1 MKKNYL
7 LLAAFAALA
16 FTACTNDDEPIVPGN
31 IPEETV
37 APEGKTIEIAISNTG
52 KGTTKSVRPITSSSA
67 DNNVD
72 HVKLDIWCSDNG
84 SNWTQQTFNKPDGFD
99 TAEGD
104 AEKEALF
111 TTANQLWI
119 TFVDGTNGA
128 TLDGSNNNI
137 INYTADIVESAPG
150 DVDHINKKA
159 TLRIWGLK
167 ADKMYRITAYGYN
180 GTTDPAYSTPVT
192 NTQYYNRN
200 ETAVANGA
208 EEIFADT
215 YVTSTTEVPADLD
228 GDGTIE
234 ADEKAVYFAPKPSL
248 ELKRQVAGMLA
259 YFENVPAFSYNDA
272 TAEWTQIKTIKV
284 QVNKTMSDFY
294 FPNIMLGNATVVGS
308 YGQELYN
315 GIAADN
321 ADDELAVVTFD
332 MSKIATNYDK
342 VKAPN
347 NTEEDASSQDVAVLY
362 TFNTMLKG
370 AIYSDAEGKTAA
382 TDNKYPIAEDMQ
394 SAYTDAQLS
403 LKPNTIFG
411 GRFMIPYDTHYASK
425 TMSIVFYDEEGNE
438 LERKDVTCMT
448 QGYDMYHY
456 DILCNNFYS
465 IGQKMSTDSTDGPD
479 KDDET
484 DDDEPASLSGNEVP
498 LRINDAWA
506 VIHQM
511 GIE

>member
-1 MKKNYL
+1 M
-7 LLAAFAALA
+7 
-16 FTACTNDDEPIVPGN
+16 
-31 IPEETV
+31 
-37 APEGKTIEIAISNTG
+37 
-52 KGTTKSVRPITSSSA
+52 
-67 DNNVD
+67 
-72 HVKLDIWCSDNG
+72 
-84 SNWTQQTFNKPDGFD
+84 
-99 TAEGD
+99 
-104 AEKEALF
+104 
-111 TTANQLWI
+111 
-119 TFVDGTNGA
+119 
-128 TLDGSNNNI
+128 
-137 INYTADIVESAPG
+137 
-150 DVDHINKKA
+150 
-159 TLRIWGLK
+159 
-167 ADKMYRITAYGYN
+167 
-180 GTTDPAYSTPVT
+180 
-192 NTQYYNRN
+192 
-200 ETAVANGA
+200 
-208 EEIFADT
+208 
-215 YVTSTTEVPADLD
+215 
-228 GDGTIE
+228 
-234 ADEKAVYFAPKPSL
+234 
-248 ELKRQVAGMLA
+248 
-259 YFENVPAFSYNDA
+259 
-272 TAEWTQIKTIKV
+272 
-284 QVNKTMSDFY
+284 
-294 FPNIMLGNATVVGS
+294 
-308 YGQELYN
+308 
-315 GIAADN
+315 
-321 ADDELAVVTFD
+321 
-332 MSKIATNYDK
+332 
-342 VKAPN
+342 
-347 NTEEDASSQDVAVLY
+347 LY